1 MGRFEGILLCS
12 DLDGT
17 IASGREVPERNLQA
31 LRYFQSEGGRFSLFT
46 GRPAGYE
53 ANFPFFINS
62 PMVTENGARIY
73 DPQTRRTLWTFPLDG
88 SGFLL
93 EWLDGSPLLKGK
105 ITCSLCFTDATLM
118 VTAGELADTFL
129 KHATGDLL
137 KTVCRDFSTEEE
149 ALTFLD
155 LARKTFQTRYNIHRS
170 WATGVE
176 FISPLGGKGACLNHL
191 RTILGDSVRT
201 VVAVGDYEN
210 DDSMLLA
217 ADRAFA
223 PANALPRIRAVAEKV
238 LCDCREGAVGE
249 LIEILD
255 REYEGG
261 ILK

>member
-17 IASGREVPERNLQA
+17 IASEKDVPERNLQA
-31 LRYFQSEGGRFSLFT
+31 LWYFQSEGGRFSLFT

-53 ANFPFFINS
+53 SNFPFVVNS

-73 DPQTRRTLWTFPLDG
+73 DPETRRTLWTFPLDG

-93 EWLDGSPLLKGK
+93 EWLDNSPLLKGK

-118 VTAGELADTFL
+118 VTAGDLVDSFL
-129 KHATGDLL
+129 KHNTGDLL
-137 KTVCRDFSTEEE
+137 KIVCRDFPAEDE
-149 ALTFLD
+149 ALTFLC
-155 LARKTFQTRYNIHRS
+155 LAQETFRNRYDIHRS

-176 FISPLGGKGACLNHL
+176 FISPLGGKGTCLNHL
-191 RTILGDSVRT
+191 RTILGNSVHT

-210 DDSMLLA
+210 DLSMLLA

-223 PANALPRIRAVAEKV
+223 PANALPQIRAAAERV
-238 LCDCREGAVGE
+238 LCDCKSGAVGE

-255 REYEGG
+255 REYERGV
-261 ILK
+261 